1 MPKTRKDFERIQRE
15 WESKSRRKLSLETK
29 LRFWL
34 GNNQSD
40 FYAYIFTVILFVLFF
55 WAIWFFDLD
64 IDKMPNF

>member
-1 MPKTRKDFERIQRE
+1 MPKTRKEFERIQRE

-34 GNNQSD
+34 ANNQSD
-40 FYAYIFTVILFVLFF
+40 VYAYIFTVILFVLFF